1 MTIQLNHRKTVTVI
15 LSGSVALTLLTGCSA
30 VKQTFQLESRVMV
43 KVPGK
48 VPAQGD
54 RVKLDRNGD
63 GWNFKHVVAGPS
75 RKGEQEG
82 QWYLAWNEKTGKDR
96 VRLLPFLRG
105 MAATDKLLPEI
116 CVASKQAFG
125 VYPMIVEPNLVYA
138 IPAKEPGNSCAIR
151 PLSKKT
157 PALHVRVPESADWPS
172 PPESACSD
180 VLRPI
185 WYQGERFSQISNA
198 RKSVPG
204 RGAGIRIGILDNGF
218 DNGHVGMPGR
228 VVSELAGDAYAG
240 MSRSAG
246 LESAVAPGCLRS
258 GHGTGTIGI
267 LAGRSVEV
275 IGKDGVSMG
284 TTELGG
290 LPNAEVVQ
298 VRIAPFVASLTT
310 ANLAYG
316 LDYASRVK
324 GCDVISMSHG
334 GAPSQM
340 WMDAVNAAYQRGT
353 AIVAAA
359 GNNFNLPFTRLGII
373 APSAPLYPA
382 ASRSVLSAAG
392 VTASG
397 RPFALTDPA
406 SYLKSFGSIAK
417 WKAPWNFLIQ
427 MKGNYGLDGSWR
439 SFISKSRDLED
450 PRMVPRDEKVPALRA
465 AKVDVSQLRRLGA
478 LRTAPVSAYTP
489 NSAWLVSS
497 NDAKGR
503 NDQVDLDGNGTSS
516 AAPQVAAAVG
526 LWMAKNRAAIERDG
540 QWRSWKKAEAAYQAV
555 ILSAERPWENGAMTK
570 KEDQYPHLFLGA
582 GTLKAA
588 DALKHS
594 YASIVKTKGE
604 TLEFKEAPRDYFD
617 GSRNFWTMLSV
628 SRKWVPYGRRAD
640 LITKSADWKNESM
653 ESALTRLYYNL
664 DLLDSWG
671 GGRLPLSAKTTDRE
685 EPLNTINQS
694 LYSKAEKR
702 SRKHVQATG
711 NR

>member
-1 MTIQLNHRKTVTVI
+1 MTTQPNQKKTATFI
-15 LSGSVALTLLTGCSA
+15 LAGSVSLILFTGCSA
-30 VKQTFQLESRVMV
+30 LKQTIQLESRVMV
-43 KVPGK
+43 KIPGK
-48 VPAQGD
+48 VPADKD
-54 RVKLDRNGD
+54 RVKLDKNGD

-75 RKGEQEG
+75 RKEEQEG

-96 VRLLPFLRG
+96 VRFLPFLR
-105 MAATDKLLPEI
+105 AKDATDKLLPEV

-125 VYPMIVEPNLVYA
+125 VYPMIVEPNMVYA
-138 IPAKEPGNSCAIR
+138 FPAKEPGNSCPIR
-151 PLSKKT
+151 PLSKEAPKV
-157 PALHVRVPESADWPS
+157 HVRVPHAADWPT
-172 PPESACSD
+172 PPKSECMD
-180 VLRPI
+180 VLEPI
-185 WYQGERFSQISNA
+185 WYQGKGFSQIAQA

-204 RGAGIRIGILDNGF
+204 RGAGIKIGILDNGF
-218 DNGHVGMPGR
+218 DNGHVGIPGR
-228 VVSELAGDAYAG
+228 VVSELEGDAYAG

-267 LAGRSVEV
+267 LAGRNIEL
-275 IGKDGVSMG
+275 IGQDGRSIG
-284 TTELGG
+284 TTELGA

-353 AIVAAA
+353 AIVAAT
-359 GNNFNLPFTRLGII
+359 GNNYNLPFTRLGVV
-373 APSAPLYPA
+373 APSSPVYPA

-397 RPFALTDPA
+397 RSFAQTDTA
-406 SYLKSFGSIAK
+406 SYFKSFGSIAK
-417 WKAPWNFLIQ
+417 WKAPWEFLLQ

-439 SFISKSRDLED
+439 SFVSKSQDLED
-450 PRMVPRDEKVPALRA
+450 PRKVSRTNKVPALRA
-465 AKVDVSQLRRLGA
+465 AKVDVSQLQRLGA

-540 QWRSWKKAEAAYQAV
+540 QWRSWKKTEAAYQAV
-555 ILSAERPWENGAMTK
+555 ILSAERRWENGRTTK
-570 KEDQYPHLFLGA
+570 KEDQYPDLFLGA

-594 YASIVKTKGE
+594 YASIKNTKGK
-604 TLEFKEAPRDYFD
+604 TMKFGEAPRDFFD

-628 SRKWVPYGRRAD
+628 SREWVPYGRRAD

-653 ESALTRLYYNL
+653 ETALTRLYYNL
-664 DLLDSWG
+664 NLLDSWG
-671 GGRLPLSAKTTDRE
+671 GGTLPLSPESTDRE
-685 EPLNTINQS
+685 APLNTINQD

-702 SRKHVQATG
+702 SKQYAQSKR
-711 NR
+711 